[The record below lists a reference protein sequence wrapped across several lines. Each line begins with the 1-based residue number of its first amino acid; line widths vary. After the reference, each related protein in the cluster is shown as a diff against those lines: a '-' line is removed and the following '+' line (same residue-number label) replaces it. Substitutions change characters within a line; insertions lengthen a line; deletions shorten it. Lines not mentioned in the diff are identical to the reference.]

1 MELASGLQILSRE
14 ACLISWCLQRS
25 MACQGLTMRPY
36 MLPGLLRAVLSGVA
50 EGGPAAGLA
59 KGDALSLRGELSV
72 CAACKNSCT

>member
-1 MELASGLQILSRE
+1 MQTLCRE
-14 ACLISWCLQRS
+14 ARLISWCLQKL

-59 KGDALSLRGELSV
+59 NGDALSF
-72 CAACKNSCT
+72 